1 MAAFDRD
8 NVTRNKTLGI
18 PTRSNTPAWIAG
30 IVIVVGAIIGV
41 YAYESGWGT
50 HQSVAPAPTQ
60 EMTQPALPPEPA
72 KP

>member
-41 YAYESGWGT
+41 YASSPVGARIRAW
-50 HQSVAPAPTQ
+50 HQPQ
-60 EMTQPALPPEPA
+60 L
-72 KP
+72 KK